1 MSSSDSNGNKAGPSW
16 RQLYLHALGVAVRG
30 NAQAFGFSILITVSY
45 GVVAASADKPVPLEL
60 VGFALS
66 AVAAFS
72 LLNVLVALLK
82 TIRPDDHEHARVL
95 LVATATDFLAVGA
108 GLAVA
113 FAVVALADDWVRWTL
128 TPFLAGITYS
138 LIQALEISLTRKGAD
153 ESGG

>member
-1 MSSSDSNGNKAGPSW
+1 MSSSNKNSSHSDESW
-16 RQLYLHALGVAVRG
+16 LQLYLHGLGVAVRG

-45 GVVAASADKPVPLEL
+45 GIVSASTDKPTSLEL

-72 LLNVLVALLK
+72 LMNVMVALLK
-82 TIRPDDHEHARVL
+82 KIRPDDHEHSRVL

-108 GLAVA
+108 GLGVA
-113 FAVVALADDWVRWTL
+113 FVIVALAADWLRWLL

-138 LIQALEISLTRKGAD
+138 LIQALEISLTRKSAD
-153 ESGG
+153 SDD